1 MTTQLQYSQIV
12 LITNLQ
18 KESENAINWFRSNE
32 MVVNPD
38 KFQSI
43 IINRLGKLKN
53 SYELLIDNH
62 NIDSENSLK
71 LFGIETDTKLN
82 VEKQATAL
90 CQKAGR

>member
-32 MVVNPD
+32 MEVNPD

-43 IINRLGKLKN
+43 IINRLEKLKN
-53 SYELLIDNH
+53 SYELLTDNH

-71 LFGIETDTKLN
+71 LFGIEIDTKLN
-82 VEKQATAL
+82 VEKQAAAL